1 MLRLEQEFTIDAPVE
16 RVWDFLTD
24 IPVMSQCIPG
34 AESVQVVDDRH
45 VNALVKTRVG
55 PISVAFNCQISI
67 LTLDRETF
75 TASAEIAGRDTRLG
89 ASVRATMSM
98 VLVPDR
104 EVTTVKLTTEVD
116 LSGKLV
122 QYGHGVIQQRANAML
137 ESFSACVRE
146 QLTDGASNR

>member
-34 AESVQVVDDRH
+34 AEGVQVVDDRH

-55 PISVAFNCQISI
+55 PISVAFNCQVSV

-98 VLVPDR
+98 ALIPKGAA
-104 EVTTVKLTTEVD
+104 TTVKLTTEVD

-122 QYGHGVIQQRANAML
+122 QYGHGIIRQRANAML
-137 ESFSACVRE
+137 ESFSSCVRE
-146 QLTDGASNR
+146 RLADGADNR